1 MTRFA
6 TDLPVRIA
14 VFDRLSKADVVVQR
28 LVDAGFSKKH
38 ITVVYPHS
46 HPDQVEGVHVSE
58 PAGAHAPAAAIGGGA
73 IGALLGGFV
82 AFAGAAATGGLSLL
96 AIGPLVLGAGG
107 GAVAGG
113 LVGAM
118 MSRGF
123 DKEIAN
129 FYDQALRRGQ
139 ILVSVEEDGPDSQ
152 AHLALAEE
160 IFAAAGAE
168 PMSLTEG

>member
-1 MTRFA
+1 MTRTA

-14 VFDRLSKADVVVQR
+14 VFDQLSKADVVVQR
-28 LVDAGFSKKH
+28 LIDAGFSKDH

-46 HPDQVEGVHVSE
+46 NSEQVEGVQVEE
-58 PAGAHAPAAAIGGGA
+58 PAGSHAPAAAISGGA

-107 GAVAGG
+107 GAVTGG

-123 DKEIAN
+123 DNEIAN
-129 FYDQALRRGQ
+129 FYDQALQRGQ
-139 ILVSVEEDGPDSQ
+139 ILVSVEDEGPNSQ
-152 AHLALAEE
+152 ERLALAEQ
-160 IFAAAGAE
+160 IFAGAGAE
-168 PMSLTEG
+168 PLSLPEG

>member
-1 MTRFA
+1 MTRNS
-6 TDLPVRIA
+6 TELPVRIA

-28 LVDAGFSKKH
+28 LIDAGFSKDH

-46 HPDQVEGVHVSE
+46 KPEQVEGVHVGE
-58 PAGAHAPAAAIGGGA
+58 PAGAHAPMAAVGGGA
-73 IGALLGGFV
+73 IGALLGGSV
-82 AFAGAAATGGLSLL
+82 ALVGAAATGGLSLL

-129 FYDQALRRGQ
+129 FYDQALQRGQ
-139 ILVSVEEDGPDSQ
+139 ILVSVEEEGPDS
-152 AHLALAEE
+152 HERLALAEQ

-168 PMSLTEG
+168 PMSLPEG